1 MQFSHFA
8 SNFYEE
14 SYSAIVDNLN
24 LLYVAFTRAIDCLY
38 GFCPVSQQSSAV
50 SVALIEALQAENVA
64 DNDKPGLN
72 LSQFFNKEKMTFVC
86 GDIPGKIAAVQP
98 GKESRIDSGG
108 YYVSQ
113 GITGLHLKFHGENW
127 LLTMGEDQKKRLNYG
142 SLMHEIFESI
152 NTSADI
158 PKAVYKMMLE
168 GKISESDINEIID
181 KTAKAISSDKIK
193 EWFEPGL
200 KIMNEAEILTSE
212 GTAKR
217 PDRVIIRDDKVTVID
232 FKFGLEK
239 REHLNQIRSYQRLL
253 LDMGYP
259 EVEAFLWY
267 VDSNRIMGI

>member
-1 MQFSHFA
+1 
-8 SNFYEE
+8 
-14 SYSAIVDNLN
+14 
-24 LLYVAFTRAIDCLY
+24 LYVAFTRAIDCLY

-86 GDIPGKIAAVQP
+86 GDIPGKIADVQP

-168 GKISESDINEIID
+168 GKISESDINEIVD